1 MTSEQ
6 QTELRR
12 EIAVLQEDAEDLR
25 ASAVWWRTL
34 YERAIR
40 RREPSDR
47 PDLNKKG

>member
-1 MTSEQ
+1 MTLDQ

-25 ASAVWWRTL
+25 ASAIWWRTL

-40 RREPSDR
+40 RSELSDK
-47 PDLNKKG
+47 PDLNKKV